1 MSTAA
6 DIPADKPKPRLGITF
21 TRLALGLAVL
31 CLLVWCLKSIHY
43 ALQPKYQGKTAEEW
57 FALVDPHAQLGS
69 GLAISHGDPAIQ
81 AFQHLGPSAARFLW
95 RELHVTDT
103 ALKKLFIRKAAE
115 WSDGR
120 WDIEP
125 SETRNFKA
133 LVALGKMGPA
143 ADCLIPELL
152 IHAQSPNRQDAYLG
166 LSLIGHIGTRPEV
179 AVPLFLSNVTST
191 NPMAFGQSMAGL
203 EQYGPQASNALPA
216 LEQALTLRTGHDRLL
231 VAYAMVGIGD
241 RSKLTLLLAEVQNTN
256 SPYRTNALSLLLRLK
271 TDALDAVPALLAFAK
286 SSTNDYDL
294 QTHTARTIEQ
304 ISPGTAKAAGLRP

>member
-1 MSTAA
+1 MSTVA
-6 DIPADKPKPRLGITF
+6 IKSETPSRPRTRMTFARLFLGF
-21 TRLALGLAVL
+21 LAL
-31 CLLVWCLKSIHY
+31 CLLVWCIKVVHH
-43 ALQPKYQGKTAEEW
+43 ALQPKYQGQTAEEW
-57 FALVDPHAQLGS
+57 FATIDPHALNA
-69 GLAISHGDPAIQ
+69 GLSISHGDPAIL

-95 RELHVTDT
+95 RELHVTDP

-115 WSDGR
+115 WSEGR
-120 WDIEP
+120 WLIET

-152 IHAQSPNRQDAYLG
+152 IRAQSTNHVDCYRG

-203 EQYGPQASNALPA
+203 EQYGPPASNALPA

-231 VAYAMVGIGD
+231 VAYAMIGIGD
-241 RSKLTLLLAEVQNTN
+241 RSKLSLLLAEVQNTN
-256 SPYRTNALSLLLRLK
+256 SPYRTNALSLLQRLG
-271 TDALDAVPALLAFAK
+271 TNAVPAVPTLLTIAK
-286 SSTNDYDL
+286 SSTNDYAM

>member
-1 MSTAA
+1 MEPEYTVSTM
-6 DIPADKPKPRLGITF
+6 DQSTRQPRPRLTF
-21 TRLALGLAVL
+21 TRLLLGFITLS
-31 CLLVWCLKSIHY
+31 LLVWCLKTIHH

-57 FALVDPHAQLGS
+57 FALVDPHAQQNAA
-69 GLAISHGDPAIQ
+69 LAISHGDPAIQ

-152 IHAQSPNRQDAYLG
+152 IHAQSTNRQDAYRG
-166 LSLIGHIGTRPEV
+166 LSLIGHIGTRPEL

-191 NPMAFGQSMAGL
+191 NPMAGL

-256 SPYRTNALSLLLRLK
+256 SPYRTNALSLLLRLN
-271 TDALDAVPALLAFAK
+271 TNALDAVPALLAFAK